1 MDPMARPGQQGGSL
15 ADRIRARNAAK
26 VILKHLDF
34 QYFWPSWSARREQR
48 TGRGVEVWS
57 GSRTSSE
64 RRRSLGRRRGR
75 RRRPGRPATT
85 EELQVSLEIAELKLR
100 HIVNSFQTGL
110 RKAKVPMMVY
120 SCGGFS
126 RCFRVC
132 RFYDVEVRP
141 GHFWGIRFDND
152 FTGSPSGRGIWSTH
166 ACDDKK
172 SLKRFF
178 LAEKGGKGDLAFKRK
193 LQATVGS
200 LCKIHNCWMNGK
212 CWSILTWGARVPAY
226 DMAAGAP
233 QRHKSKRKL
242 FRQLTRNVE
251 SQKCW
256 KIEASWVGG
265 LSICCDLKDCEEAG
279 GSSYRQLMIHR
290 HKVPCALTTLYIVH
304 HYILH
309 CTKWHTLL

>member
-26 VILKHLDF
+26 VVFKQLNFKYL
-34 QYFWPSWSARREQR
+34 WPCWYTRREQR

-57 GSRTSSE
+57 GSQTSSE
-64 RRRSLGRRRGR
+64 RRRSRGRRRGR

-100 HIVNSFQTGL
+100 QIINPIQTGL

-141 GHFWGIRFDND
+141 GHFWGTRSYHD

-178 LAEKGGKGDLAFKRK
+178 WPRKGGRGTWPLKGNYRQLLEACAKFT
-193 LQATVGS
+193 TVGWMENVDQYSHEERACLRMIWLLVHHKGTNQNANCSVNS
-200 LCKIHNCWMNGK
+200 LE
-212 CWSILTWGARVPAY
+212 TW
-226 DMAAGAP
+226 
-233 QRHKSKRKL
+233 
-242 FRQLTRNVE
+242 

-265 LSICCDLKDCEEAG
+265 LSICCDLKDCEETG